1 MDNYKTLVNIIVEIE
16 DGIIQGVY
24 CPDETYVV
32 NVLDHS
38 DTDES
43 AIMEEYYKD
52 LEKTKENLKN
62 MY

>member
-1 MDNYKTLVNIIVEIE
+1 MDKNIIVEIE

>member
-1 MDNYKTLVNIIVEIE
+1 MDKNIIVEIE

-38 DTDES
+38 DTEES